1 MKKYNAALA
10 AVALLGTGHLAL
22 ADTFIIMGSGPNLAA
37 AVKAAGGKLEASY
50 PFGVSIASSDD
61 ANFSLK
67 GFAVVRDVGF
77 DVARPAIEVQTDAG
91 FPPNSGDDDFFFDLQ
106 WGHNYV
112 GAQ

>member
-50 PFGVSIASSDD
+50 PFGV
-61 ANFSLK
+61 
-67 GFAVVRDVGF
+67 
-77 DVARPAIEVQTDAG
+77 
-91 FPPNSGDDDFFFDLQ
+91 
-106 WGHNYV
+106 
-112 GAQ
+112 